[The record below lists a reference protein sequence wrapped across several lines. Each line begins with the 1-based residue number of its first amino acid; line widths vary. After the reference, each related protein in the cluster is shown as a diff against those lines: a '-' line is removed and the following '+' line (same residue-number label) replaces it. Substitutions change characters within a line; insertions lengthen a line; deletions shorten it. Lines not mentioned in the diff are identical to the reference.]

1 MDVVLITGASTGF
14 GRVTAERL
22 ARRGFQVFATM
33 RDVAGRNAT
42 ARAEL
47 AAIAQSERIGLD
59 VVELDVADDGSVDRG
74 VAEILERAGRVDVVI
89 NNAGFGNLG
98 VTEAYTVEQFRQLY
112 ETNVFGAVRVNRPC
126 CLKCVSGAVGCSSI
140 LVPWRVGRLCRT

>member
-42 ARAEL
+42 ARAHADL
-47 AAIAQSERIGLD
+47 RSDAVSRRALRGARQSAARDGRR
-59 VVELDVADDGSVDRG
+59 DDH
-74 VAEILERAGRVDVVI
+74 ALPAG
-89 NNAGFGNLG
+89 
-98 VTEAYTVEQFRQLY
+98 
-112 ETNVFGAVRVNRPC
+112 
-126 CLKCVSGAVGCSSI
+126 
-140 LVPWRVGRLCRT
+140 